1 MILKEKNLKNSI
13 DPKLKAGED
22 AEKQMAFY
30 LSRAFA
36 SQDDC
41 YVINDLRVNYKNDTA
56 QIDHLVITQYGLF
69 IVESKSVYGKIIVNS
84 NKEWSRTFNKIV
96 SGMASPVL
104 QAEAQA
110 KVIKNIL
117 KDNADHMLGKL
128 LGLQKSFRM
137 CPVFVYVAISDGGI
151 IERKADIPE
160 LKKADQVTQEIEL
173 KMKTLK
179 KNSTLFSALTTL
191 GAHEP
196 SWSISADET
205 VKVANFLLNQ
215 HKPLIKEFM
224 ISEAKASIT
233 VENKNVA
240 NKHSENDECPTCK
253 TGKLVKRKAKT
264 EFLGCS
270 QYPKCKFT
278 DYKAL

>member
-1 MILKEKNLKNSI
+1 MILKEKNLKSSA
-13 DPKLKAGED
+13 DPKLKAGEE

-30 LSRAFA
+30 LNRAFA
-36 SQDDC
+36 NQDDC
-41 YVINDLRVNYKNDTA
+41 YIINDLRVNYKNDTA
-56 QIDHLVITQYGLF
+56 QLDHLVVTQYGLF
-69 IVESKSVYGKIIVNS
+69 IIESKSVYGKIIVNA
-84 NKEWSRTFNKIV
+84 NKEWSRTFNKV
-96 SGMASPVL
+96 VGGMASPVL

-117 KDNADHMLGKL
+117 KDNADHILGKL

-151 IERKADIPE
+151 IERKADILE
-160 LKKADQVTQEIEL
+160 LKKADQVSQEIEL
-173 KMKTLK
+173 KIKTLK
-179 KNSTLFSALTTL
+179 KNSSILSVLNTSDPAWSMTT
-191 GAHEP
+191 E
-196 SWSISADET
+196 ET

-215 HKPLIKEFM
+215 HKPLIRETTTHEVKAAP
-224 ISEAKASIT
+224 AK
-233 VENKNVA
+233 ENKTELV
-240 NKHSENDECPTCK
+240 KYHENGECPRCK

-278 DYKAL
+278 DYKTL

>member
-1 MILKEKNLKNSI
+1 MILKEKNLKNSV

-69 IVESKSVYGKIIVNS
+69 IIESKSVYGKIIVNA
-84 NKEWSRTFNKIV
+84 NKEWSRTYNQV
-96 SGMASPVL
+96 PSGMASPVL

-117 KDNADHMLGKL
+117 NDNSDQMLGKL
-128 LGLQKSFRM
+128 LGLQKGFGS
-137 CPVFVYVAISDGGI
+137 CPIFVYVAISDAGI

-173 KMKTLK
+173 KVKALK
-179 KNSTLFSALTTL
+179 KNSSILSALSSS
-191 GAHEP
+191 EP
-196 SWSISADET
+196 AWSMKIKET

-215 HKPLIKEFM
+215 HKPLIKQTTAHL
-224 ISEAKASIT
+224 AKASIAT
-233 VENKNVA
+233 EVKSEEKKCA
-240 NKHSENDECPTCK
+240 ENDGCPKCK

-278 DYKAL
+278 DYKTL